1 MAAFVGQLIALG
13 KRRRF
18 QITDILIMGEMLVE
32 IMLDK
37 ENVLLLVVWAKMILE
52 NVFWNG

>member
-1 MAAFVGQLIALG
+1 MAAFVWQLIALG

-32 IMLDK
+32 IMRDK